1 MALSFRS
8 LRTSGCP
15 QTRHSHIRLN
25 EHAAVE
31 DRELSIPIV
40 DALFQVVM
48 LFEAFNGR
56 EGTRVPVFA
65 EVVELHRAPT
75 REGFVRVTEAAEETR
90 HDVWLFDDAGNLCVA
105 LKGVTRQTASL
116 GSSQPGGTLGSI
128 TRAVEAWARRRLCPL
143 GLRAVYQES
152 PHG

>member
-1 MALSFRS
+1 MSSDEALA
-8 LRTSGCP
+8 
-15 QTRHSHIRLN
+15 HVRLN

-75 REGFVRVTEAAEETR
+75 REGFVRVTEAAEERR
-90 HDVWLFDDAGNLCVA
+90 HDVWLFDDTGNLCIAVMP
-105 LKGVTRQTASL
+105 VT
-116 GSSQPGGTLGSI
+116 I
-128 TRAVEAWARRRLCPL
+128 IYEA
-143 GLRAVYQES
+143 
-152 PHG
+152 